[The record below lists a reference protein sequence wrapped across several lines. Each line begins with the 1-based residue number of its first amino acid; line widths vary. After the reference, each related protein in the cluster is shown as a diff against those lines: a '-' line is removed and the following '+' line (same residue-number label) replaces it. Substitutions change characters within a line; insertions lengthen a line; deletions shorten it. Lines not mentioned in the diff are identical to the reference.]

1 MADLKPDRTPAL
13 AAVNLAAVL
22 FGSTALFGKLPISPV
37 WIVGGRAAFAAAT
50 LFAIV
55 LIQRRKAVGGVPF
68 KGALMTGMLLALH
81 WVSFFASVQW
91 ANVAIATLTF
101 ATFPLFTIVFQS
113 VLRRR
118 IPSLVEFGAGLAI
131 IVGVALICGPG
142 LPATPKAQLGAIVGV
157 VSAVSFAL
165 FGLMS
170 QTMTRSADP
179 VRLSLVQNL
188 VVTLFLVPN
197 LIFAAPMPLTVRDW
211 GLLALLGVVATAGS
225 HQLYFYALK
234 RLPAAVCGAFVSLE
248 PVYAILFAAV
258 MFKEPLGLPVVV
270 SAALIVAASML
281 LLRRVEPE
289 FVAP

>member
-1 MADLKPDRTPAL
+1 MAGRRAAAL
-13 AAVNLAAVL
+13 TAVNLAAVL

-50 LFAIV
+50 LFVIV
-55 LIQRRKAVGGVPF
+55 LIQRRKSAGGVPF

-101 ATFPLFTIVFQS
+101 ATFPLFTIAFQAI
-113 VLRRR
+113 LRRR
-118 IPSLVEFGAGLAI
+118 VPSPIEWGAGLAI
-131 IVGVALICGPG
+131 IAGVALICGPG
-142 LPATPKAQLGAIVGV
+142 LPATPRAQLGAIVGV
-157 VSAVSFAL
+157 VSAISFAL
-165 FGLMS
+165 FGLIS
-170 QTMTRSADP
+170 QTMARTADP
-179 VRLSLVQNL
+179 VRLSLVQN
-188 VVTLFLVPN
+188 VIVTLFLVPN
-197 LIFAAPMPLTVRDW
+197 LIFAAPMPLTARDW

-225 HQLYFYALK
+225 HQLYFYALT

-258 MFKEPLGLPVVV
+258 MFHEPLGPAVIA
-270 SAALIVAASML
+270 SAVLIVAASML

-289 FVAP
+289 QLAP